1 LSPSGYINV
10 DRLQAETT
18 LEHAAAKCGVSL
30 DAHGNGNE
38 VRLDCPFA
46 CEGDHVGR
54 REIAVN
60 TENDQKVFMCH
71 AYQCGFRGN
80 LLTLMHGWLAGSRP
94 AGEKLKG
101 EEFHR
106 VKNVLAHEVAN
117 IHSNHSPAERV
128 APPRAIVETIA
139 RTSTSTRTAVEAPNH
154 SPQQP
159 QSPLMP
165 TASTAPERNMPLGQS
180 DDVKVRE
187 LSTLD
192 DKFLIDVA
200 RMPPAA
206 ASYIRHHPCLSPES
220 MKKWRVGVLPMDGG
234 ADKRGFSLRGQIIY
248 PVPAEDGQV
257 LAWIGRDPKYEE
269 KERDFSRLTPTERLE
284 AVPPMKH
291 RFPKGFH
298 RGLELFGQHA
308 SRLHEPGYRDSIAR
322 YGLIVVEGF
331 NDVIGL
337 DNLGIPAVGILSNRI
352 TEAQVDKLARWSQ
365 QLASGKVTLLFDCE
379 STGDDGAREALWLLA
394 QRGLDTR
401 LGWSQAMHG
410 GVFKGRQPEDLKH
423 EEWNTAILSLLER

>member
-1 LSPSGYINV
+1 MAPSGYINV

-18 LEHAAAKCGVSL
+18 LEQAALKCGISL
-30 DAHGNGNE
+30 DVHGNGNE

-80 LLTLMHGWLAGSRP
+80 LLTLMHGWLSGSRP
-94 AGEKLKG
+94 IGDRLKG

-106 VKNVLAHEVAN
+106 VKNVLAGGVENV
-117 IHSNHSPAERV
+117 HSNHSPTERAA
-128 APPRAIVETIA
+128 APRIVVETIA
-139 RTSTSTRTAVEAPNH
+139 RTSAAARTDIEAASH
-154 SPQQP
+154 SAQQP
-159 QSPLMP
+159 QSPLSP
-165 TASTAPERNMPLGQS
+165 TASAPERNMPLGQS
-180 DDVKVRE
+180 DEVKVRE

-192 DKFLIDVA
+192 DKFIIDVG

-206 ASYIRHHPCLSPES
+206 ASYVRRHPCLSPES

-234 ADKRGFSLRGQIIY
+234 SDKRGFSLRGQIIY
-248 PVPAEDGQV
+248 PVPSEDGQV

-269 KERDFSRLTPTERLE
+269 KERDFSRLTPAERLE
-284 AVPPMKH
+284 VVPPMKH

-298 RGLELFGQHA
+298 RGLELFGQQA
-308 SRLHEPGYRDSIAR
+308 SRLQEPGYRESIAR

-352 TEAQVDKLARWSQ
+352 TEVQVEKLTRWSQ
-365 QLASGKVTLLFDCE
+365 QLASGKVTILFDCE
-379 STGDDGAREALWLLA
+379 PTGDDGAKEALWLFA

-410 GVFKGRQPEDLKH
+410 GAFKGRQPEDLNR
-423 EEWNTAILSLLER
+423 EEWDTAILTMLNR